1 MSTAIDKPSP
11 SAPAGMAID
20 LGPIAASVERTL
32 RGDVA
37 SAEIEQ
43 VLRALLHT
51 PELASARVTTFV
63 PIFLHRSACER
74 LRSARPG

>member
-1 MSTAIDKPSP
+1 MHTAIENASSTAPV
-11 SAPAGMAID
+11 GMSID

-43 VLRALLHT
+43 VLQALLHT
-51 PELASARVTTFV
+51 PEFASARVATFV

-74 LRSARPG
+74 LRSARLG